1 MVTPLRPPRTIDEAR
16 TLTCPWMAN
25 GSGAGQSLG
34 YVGAVRITFVVNN
47 YPPRVG
53 GVENHVASLARHLT
67 EQGHEVVVQT
77 LTRGATGCSDES
89 GIRVYRWGELFTIGG
104 LLGFPTPAAAWG
116 IWRDV
121 RESRSTVSVHTRFF
135 PLTWLGAAAA
145 RSAHLPLILTEH
157 GSDHVASPSHV
168 IRWGSRIVDITLGRW
183 SLRAADAVVGVSD
196 DVVSFVRRLSGVGA
210 QVFYNAIEAPN
221 IPVEGSPRRHLVFV
235 GRIVPGKGWEDFL
248 EVVLAQEPSVT
259 AEILGDGSDMERLQ
273 RRVMEIGLGSRV
285 GLRGR
290 VPLDD
295 VFRSLAGAVLV
306 NPTQLSE
313 GFQTTLLEAVA
324 VGGRVV
330 TYPVPGAELLRSEGA
345 PVRVARRAK
354 SDLAEEVRRELDDP
368 GRPWTAGQ
376 LAAWTWPVRAREYAG
391 LAASVKHRQRKRRQ
405 SNL

>member
-1 MVTPLRPPRTIDEAR
+1 VVKGIGTAR
-16 TLTCPWMAN
+16 
-25 GSGAGQSLG
+25 SLG
-34 YVGAVRITFVVNN
+34 YVGSVRITFVVNN

-67 EQGHEVVVQT
+67 QQGHEVVVHT
-77 LTRGATGCSDES
+77 LTDGSTGRSDET
-89 GIRVYRWGELFTIGG
+89 GVTVIRWGELLTIGG

-116 IWRDV
+116 IWRGV

-168 IRWGSRIVDITLGRW
+168 IRWGSRIVDLTLGCW

-210 QVFYNAIEAPN
+210 SVFYNAIEAPN

-259 AEILGDGSDMERLQ
+259 AEILGDGPDMERLQ
-273 RRVMEIGLGSRV
+273 RRVTELGLGNRV

-290 VPLDD
+290 VPLDG
-295 VFRSLAGAVLV
+295 VFKSLAGAVLV

-330 TYPVPGAELLRSEGA
+330 TYPVPGAELLRAGGA
-345 PVRVARRAK
+345 PVRVARRTT
-354 SDLAEEVRRELDDP
+354 SDLAGEVRRELDNP
-368 GRPWTAGQ
+368 GPPWPAEQ
-376 LAAWTWPVRAREYAG
+376 LAAWTWPVRAREYAT
-391 LAASVKHRQRKRRQ
+391 LAASVKPRQRKRH
-405 SNL
+405 